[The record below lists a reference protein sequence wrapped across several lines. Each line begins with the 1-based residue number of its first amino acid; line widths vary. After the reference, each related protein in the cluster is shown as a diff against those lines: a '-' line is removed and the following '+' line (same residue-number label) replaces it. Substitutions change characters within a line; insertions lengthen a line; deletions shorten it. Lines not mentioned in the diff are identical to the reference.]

1 MNPARRVPKNGEF
14 SGRANTPPGAAE
26 ERHARAGGAET
37 LKVRRQP
44 RQLRSQITVTAIL
57 DATVRVLLER
67 GYAGTSTNLVAE
79 VAGVGIGSLYE
90 YFPNKE
96 ALVAALVRREVDAF
110 VTVLEREMAT
120 TLDRPFPEALRG
132 ALGAALDELEARRD
146 LVRVLVVEYPYVG
159 RLSVIGRLPRRM
171 AELCAYCLR
180 RWGDQLSFGD
190 HPANYYVLAN
200 MLGGVYL
207 SQTLAPALQVPRAE
221 MLDALVAMLLCI
233 LGPRAPS
240 ETSDDDRTTLGRVQ
254 SIGSR
259 SG

>member
-1 MNPARRVPKNGEF
+1 VGAPPAA
-14 SGRANTPPGAAE
+14 SE
-26 ERHARAGGAET
+26 ERRPRAPGGET

-57 DATVRVLLER
+57 DATVRVLLDR
-67 GYAGTSTNLVAE
+67 GYPGTTTNLVAE

-96 ALVAALVRREVDAF
+96 ALVAALVGREVDRF
-110 VTVLEREMAT
+110 VTALEREMST

-132 ALGAALDELEARRD
+132 ALAAALDELEARRD

-159 RLSVIGRLPRRM
+159 RLSVIGRLPRRI
-171 AELCAYCLR
+171 AELAAYCLR

-207 SQTLAPALQVPRAE
+207 SQTLAPVAPVPRAE
-221 MLDALVAMLLCI
+221 MLDALSAMLLRI
-233 LGPRAPS
+233 LEPRARPR
-240 ETSDDDRTTLGRVQ
+240 ETPESRTNLAQTSDDRTTLGRVQ
-254 SIGSR
+254 LIGAR